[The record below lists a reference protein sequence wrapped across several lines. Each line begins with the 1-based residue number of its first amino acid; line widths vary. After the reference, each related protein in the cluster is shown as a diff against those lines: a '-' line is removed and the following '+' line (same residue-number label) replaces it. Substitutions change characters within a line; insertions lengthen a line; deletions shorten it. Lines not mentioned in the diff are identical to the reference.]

1 LQHQFLALIMERQ
14 RGLGSYEKHR
24 LTGGVQ
30 FYTYNPNPDNK
41 SQPWAMPQQ
50 WPIDAVKLL
59 AGLQSI
65 LILGHF
71 FHCIVYAKCPGD
83 LQPKG
88 QQLLLVKVA
97 EPWQL
102 SPSLR
107 QLILAPKDSLGAQRQ
122 PRTSPTKTL
131 DRLARR
137 GTRHD
142 NATRTQ
148 FDLPA
153 A

>member
-1 LQHQFLALIMERQ
+1 MERQ

-107 QLILAPKDSLGAQRQ
+107 QLILAPKDSLGAQPQ
-122 PRTSPTKTL
+122 HRTSPKLWT
-131 DRLARR
+131 D
-137 GTRHD
+137 
-142 NATRTQ
+142 
-148 FDLPA
+148 
-153 A
+153 